1 MQNSLFSLKISSS
14 SVAILLFAGRC
25 CVSCFHSSLLQK
37 LSLTFLQCCCT
48 ALHKTSFNANASSK
62 TCSPG
67 FSLSHPICNFSA
79 CHFPYCDSY
88 SKSVMSLLL
97 CCCHS
102 YNYCPFIF
110 IALPLLFMHRDCFF
124 CTLSIFLLIHFHLFH
139 PFFMCPFYCSH
150 RCGPN

>member
-1 MQNSLFSLKISSS
+1 MPML
-14 SVAILLFAGRC
+14 
-25 CVSCFHSSLLQK
+25 HPK
-37 LSLTFLQCCCT
+37 L
-48 ALHKTSFNANASSK
+48 
-62 TCSPG
+62 CSPG
-67 FSLSHPICNFSA
+67 FSLSHPIRNFSA

-110 IALPLLFMHRDCFF
+110 IALHLLFMHRDCFF

-150 RCGPN
+150 CARSTVLIGVDLTELSNSFLFLSFHTCHKIFAVRPICSFPSSLVLASEILSHHLLKSPC